1 MFSNTL
7 VRISFENFLSD
18 PSTNAEFGSPLVAHD
33 VEAGL
38 ALWWPRALHRYTRSV
53 GIIEYL
59 LAFFAV
65 VFAVL
70 GSAIVYAAR
79 FRWKIG
85 RAVALTETL
94 PRKDSAEVEALRR
107 P

>member
-1 MFSNTL
+1 
-7 VRISFENFLSD
+7 
-18 PSTNAEFGSPLVAHD
+18 
-33 VEAGL
+33 
-38 ALWWPRALHRYTRSV
+38 V

-59 LAFFAV
+59 LAFIV
-65 VFAVL
+65 VVVAVL

-79 FRWKIG
+79 FRWKIT

-94 PRKDSAEVEALRR
+94 SRNHSVEVEALRK

>member
-1 MFSNTL
+1 VFSNTL
-7 VRISFENFLSD
+7 VRISFKNLF
-18 PSTNAEFGSPLVAHD
+18 STSLAETKFGPPLVAHD
-33 VEAGL
+33 VETSP

-59 LAFFAV
+59 LAFIAV

-79 FRWKIG
+79 FRWKIS

-94 PRKDSAEVEALRR
+94 PRKDPVGVEALRR

>member
-1 MFSNTL
+1 
-7 VRISFENFLSD
+7 
-18 PSTNAEFGSPLVAHD
+18 
-33 VEAGL
+33 
-38 ALWWPRALHRYTRSV
+38 V

-59 LAFFAV
+59 VIGLAVIVAI
-65 VFAVL
+65 FAVL
-70 GSAIVYAAR
+70 GSAMVYAAR

-94 PRKDSAEVEALRR
+94 PRNHSAEVEA

>member
-1 MFSNTL
+1 
-7 VRISFENFLSD
+7 
-18 PSTNAEFGSPLVAHD
+18 
-33 VEAGL
+33 
-38 ALWWPRALHRYTRSV
+38 V

-65 VFAVL
+65 VVAVL

-85 RAVALTETL
+85 RAVALAETL
-94 PRKDSAEVEALRR
+94 PRNHSVEVEALRG

>member
-1 MFSNTL
+1 
-7 VRISFENFLSD
+7 
-18 PSTNAEFGSPLVAHD
+18 
-33 VEAGL
+33 
-38 ALWWPRALHRYTRSV
+38 V

-79 FRWKIG
+79 FRWKID